1 MIDVLKDGYCLD
13 SKMALKT
20 ILGGNVIHKVYTKL

>member
-1 MIDVLKDGYCLD
+1 MIDVLQDGYCFD

-20 ILGGNVIHKVYTKL
+20 ILGGTVIHEVYDKL